1 MPQAT
6 HGTTL
11 LAISYS
17 NSNGYVTINFTNT
30 ASYSTYYGLTCNDT
44 IREIPGSVVSATAGV
59 NYISTYFNFN
69 DNLYTSNLT
78 CTGGSNLPAAGT
90 SLFYINTVNC
100 YTGVTF
106 YTASYGTGPINCA
119 GYTTAGASLA
129 YSSYTVSTAGSN
141 ALTASIVPPSGLP
154 FFPHPLL
161 GYANTSAC
169 PVNLPLYPGYPIGL
183 YAVSGTLKCGG
194 SGKK

>member
-1 MPQAT
+1 MQKLSQTPYLTVVLAMVITICMPQAT

-69 DNLYTSNLT
+69 DN
-78 CTGGSNLPAAGT
+78 
-90 SLFYINTVNC
+90 IH
-100 YTGVTF
+100 
-106 YTASYGTGPINCA
+106 
-119 GYTTAGASLA
+119 
-129 YSSYTVSTAGSN
+129 YSSLMSF
-141 ALTASIVPPSGLP
+141 SIM
-154 FFPHPLL
+154 
-161 GYANTSAC
+161 
-169 PVNLPLYPGYPIGL
+169 
-183 YAVSGTLKCGG
+183 
-194 SGKK
+194 